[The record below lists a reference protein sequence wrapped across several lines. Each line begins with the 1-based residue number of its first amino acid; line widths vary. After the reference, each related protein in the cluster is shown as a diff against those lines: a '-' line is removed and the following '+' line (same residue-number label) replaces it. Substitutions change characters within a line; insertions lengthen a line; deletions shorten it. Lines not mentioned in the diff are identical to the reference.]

1 MKTCVC
7 RKEIT
12 GCLCSIS
19 SVIVFSSFLCFF
31 TARKYAQPQRRKL
44 CSCALKD
51 TLQGLLYFWVN
62 SIKSPERQTHQPT
75 MRLRSDWCP
84 GAVMTPV
91 LINVLV
97 PKGGGFLSVPRPP
110 LSQPLRRAHAH
121 ATNHSVHQQR
131 RNYLLTPQETQTDE
145 QVAANHIRGLL
156 TVGIITGFPHSSWIL
171 VSRGRLCPSAPPPF
185 PVLPRSR
192 RGDHQ

>member
-97 PKGGGFLSVPRPP
+97 PKGGGGFCPCL
-110 LSQPLRRAHAH
+110 
-121 ATNHSVHQQR
+121 
-131 RNYLLTPQETQTDE
+131 
-145 QVAANHIRGLL
+145 GLHYPNRCAEPMRTL
-156 TVGIITGFPHSSWIL
+156 PITVSISKDAIIF
-171 VSRGRLCPSAPPPF
+171 
-185 PVLPRSR
+185 
-192 RGDHQ
+192 